1 MSVWKGGNVTVTDVQ
16 RRRCPRREAGLA
28 SGAVILLTGATG
40 NVGSALLQRLV
51 ADGHPVRALVRDPRR
66 LGPDRVRVQI
76 ALGDLSDASS
86 FRHALRGVKTVIHL
100 AAAIR
105 DQERQ
110 GATIEEVNALGTL
123 RLVRAA
129 ERAGVER
136 FVFFSAIGTS
146 LHSQSRFFRAK
157 AQAEVA
163 VEESELKTATFTP
176 SIIYS
181 PGDPWITL
189 LGRLAVLPVVP
200 IAGDG
205 RAVYEPIWSHDA
217 AAAVVNL
224 LARNGGAPH
233 QRLELAGPQ
242 RLSYNE
248 IVRTYLEVRQ
258 RRRRLV
264 HVPLRL
270 VRWGLKAVEEVQGPT
285 AFATWD
291 EAELMEVPMV
301 SQRGTADAESLG
313 VRPLPMQY
321 VLAER
326 PA

>member
-1 MSVWKGGNVTVTDVQ
+1 M
-16 RRRCPRREAGLA
+16 
-28 SGAVILLTGATG
+28 ILLTGATG
-40 NVGSALLQRLV
+40 NVGSALLHRLV
-51 ADGHPVRALVRDPRR
+51 RDGYSVRALVRDPRR

-76 ALGDLSDASS
+76 ALGDLADASS

-157 AQAEVA
+157 AQAEIA
-163 VEESELKTATFTP
+163 VEESSMRTTTFTP

-200 IAGDG
+200 IAGNG
-205 RAVYEPIWSHDA
+205 RALYEPIWSHDA
-217 AAAVVNL
+217 AAAVVGL
-224 LARNGGAPH
+224 LDQDGEQPH
-233 QRLELAGPQ
+233 QRMELAGPQ
-242 RLSYNE
+242 RLSYDD
-248 IVRTYLEVRQ
+248 IVRTYLEVKH

-264 HVPLRL
+264 HVPLPL
-270 VRWGLKAVEEVQGPT
+270 VRWGLKAVEEVQGSL

-291 EAELMEVPMV
+291 EAELMEIPMV
-301 SQRGTADAESLG
+301 SQRGTADAEALG
-313 VRPLPMQY
+313 VHPLPMQY
-321 VLAER
+321 VLAKR

>member
-1 MSVWKGGNVTVTDVQ
+1 M
-16 RRRCPRREAGLA
+16 
-28 SGAVILLTGATG
+28 ILLTGATG
-40 NVGSALLQRLV
+40 NVGSALLHRLV
-51 ADGHPVRALVRDPRR
+51 RDGYSVRALVRDPRR

-76 ALGDLSDASS
+76 ALGDLADASS
-86 FRHALRGVKTVIHL
+86 FRHALRGVKTVVHL

-157 AQAEVA
+157 AQAEMA
-163 VEESELKTATFTP
+163 VEESPMRTTTFMP

-189 LGRLAVLPVVP
+189 LGRLAMLPVVP
-200 IAGDG
+200 ISGHG
-205 RAVYEPIWSHDA
+205 RALYEPIWSHDV
-217 AAAVVNL
+217 AAAVVGL
-224 LARNGGAPH
+224 LEQNGSEPH
-233 QRLELAGPQ
+233 RRLELAGPQ
-242 RLSYNE
+242 RLSYDD
-248 IVRTYLEVRQ
+248 IVRTYLDVKH

-264 HVPLRL
+264 HVPLPI
-270 VRWGLKAVEEVQGPT
+270 VRWGLKAVEEVQGSL

-291 EAELMEVPMV
+291 EAELMEIPMV
-301 SQRGTADAESLG
+301 SQRGTADAEALG
-313 VRPLPMQY
+313 VHPLPMRY
-321 VLAER
+321 VLAKR

>member
-1 MSVWKGGNVTVTDVQ
+1 
-16 RRRCPRREAGLA
+16 
-28 SGAVILLTGATG
+28 VILVTGATG

-66 LGPDRVRVQI
+66 LGPNRVRVQI

-86 FRHALRGVKTVIHL
+86 FRHALRGVKTVVHL

-157 AQAEVA
+157 AQAETA
-163 VEESELKTATFTP
+163 VEESDMQTTIFSP

-189 LGRLAVLPVVP
+189 LGRLAVLPLVP
-200 IAGDG
+200 ISGSG
-205 RAVYEPIWSHDA
+205 RAVYEPIWSQDA
-217 AAAVVNL
+217 AAAVVAL
-224 LARNGGAPH
+224 LDQNGNGPH
-233 QRLELAGPQ
+233 QGLELAGPQ
-242 RLSYNE
+242 RLSYDD
-248 IVRTYLEVRQ
+248 IVHTYLQVKH

-264 HVPLRL
+264 HVPLPV
-270 VRWGLKAVEEVQGPT
+270 VRWGLKAVEEVQGSL

-291 EAELMEVPMV
+291 EAELMEIPMV
-301 SQRGTADAESLG
+301 SERGTADAESLG
-313 VRPLPMQY
+313 VHPLPMQY
-321 VLAER
+321 VLAKR
-326 PA
+326 SA

>member
-1 MSVWKGGNVTVTDVQ
+1 
-16 RRRCPRREAGLA
+16 
-28 SGAVILLTGATG
+28 VILLTGATG
-40 NVGSALLQRLV
+40 NVGSALLRRLV
-51 ADGHPVRALVRDPRR
+51 ADGQPVRALVRDPRR

-76 ALGDLSDASS
+76 ALGDLADASS

-136 FVFFSAIGTS
+136 FVFFSALGTS

-157 AQAEVA
+157 ARAELA
-163 VEESELKTATFTP
+163 VEESPLQTTVFTP

-189 LGRLAVLPVVP
+189 LGRLAMLPVVP
-200 IAGDG
+200 ISGSG

-217 AAAVVNL
+217 ASAVVGML
-224 LARNGGAPH
+224 QQNGSAPQH
-233 QRLELAGPQ
+233 RRLELAGPQ
-242 RLSYNE
+242 RLSYDDM
-248 IVRTYLEVRQ
+248 VRTYLEVKH

-264 HVPLRL
+264 HVPLPV
-270 VRWGLKAVEEVQGPT
+270 VRWGLKAVEEIQGPL

-291 EAELMEVPMV
+291 EAELMEIPMV

-313 VRPLPMQY
+313 VHPLPMQY
-321 VLAER
+321 VLANR

>member
-1 MSVWKGGNVTVTDVQ
+1 M
-16 RRRCPRREAGLA
+16 
-28 SGAVILLTGATG
+28 ILVTGATG
-40 NVGSALLQRLV
+40 NVGSALLRRLV
-51 ADGHPVRALVRDPRR
+51 ADGQPVRALVRDPRR

-76 ALGDLSDASS
+76 ALGDLSDALS
-86 FRHALRGVKTVIHL
+86 FRHALRGVKTVVHL

-146 LHSQSRFFRAK
+146 LHSPSRFFRAK
-157 AQAEVA
+157 AQAEEA
-163 VEESELKTATFTP
+163 VEESEMRTTTFTP

-189 LGRLAVLPVVP
+189 LGRLAVLPLVP
-200 IAGDG
+200 ISGSG
-205 RAVYEPIWSHDA
+205 RAMYEPIWSDDA
-217 AAAVVNL
+217 AAAVVHL
-224 LARNGGAPH
+224 LDQDGTEPH

-242 RLSYNE
+242 RLSYDD
-248 IVRTYLEVRQ
+248 IVHTYLNVKH

-264 HVPLRL
+264 HVPLPL
-270 VRWGLKAVEEVQGPT
+270 VRWGLKAVEEIQGSL

-291 EAELMEVPMV
+291 EAELMEIPMV
-301 SQRGTADAESLG
+301 SERGTADAESLG
-313 VRPLPMQY
+313 VHPLPMEY
-321 VLAER
+321 VLGKR
-326 PA
+326 PALSPA

>member
-1 MSVWKGGNVTVTDVQ
+1 
-16 RRRCPRREAGLA
+16 
-28 SGAVILLTGATG
+28 VILVTGATG
-40 NVGSALLQRLV
+40 NVGSALLHRLV
-51 ADGHPVRALVRDPRR
+51 ADGQPVRALVRDPRR

-76 ALGDLSDASS
+76 ALGDLSDATS

-136 FVFFSAIGTS
+136 FVFFSALGTS

-157 AQAEVA
+157 AQAERA
-163 VEESELKTATFTP
+163 VEESEMKTTIFTP

-189 LGRLAVLPVVP
+189 LGRLAVLPLVP
-200 IAGDG
+200 ISGSG
-205 RAVYEPIWSHDA
+205 RATYEPIWSQDA
-217 AAAVVNL
+217 AAAVVCL
-224 LARNGGAPH
+224 LEKNGSEPH
-233 QRLELAGPQ
+233 RRVELAGPE
-242 RLSYNE
+242 RLSYE
-248 IVRTYLEVRQ
+248 DIVRTYLDVKH

-264 HVPLRL
+264 HVPLPL
-270 VRWGLKAVEEVQGPT
+270 VRWGLKAVEEVQGSL

-291 EAELMEVPMV
+291 EAELMEIPMV
-301 SQRGTADAESLG
+301 SERGTADAEELG
-313 VRPLPMQY
+313 VHPLPMQY
-321 VLAER
+321 VLAKR
-326 PA
+326 

>member
-1 MSVWKGGNVTVTDVQ
+1 
-16 RRRCPRREAGLA
+16 
-28 SGAVILLTGATG
+28 VILLTGATG
-40 NVGSALLQRLV
+40 NVGSALLHRLV
-51 ADGHPVRALVRDPRR
+51 RDGHPVRALVRDPRR

-76 ALGDLSDASS
+76 ALGDLADAAS
-86 FRHALRGVKTVIHL
+86 FRHALRGVKTVVHL

-105 DQERQ
+105 DQARQ

-136 FVFFSAIGTS
+136 FVFFSAIGAS

-157 AQAEVA
+157 AQAEEA
-163 VEESELKTATFTP
+163 VEESSMQTTIFTP

-200 IAGDG
+200 ISGDG
-205 RAVYEPIWSHDA
+205 RAVYEPIWSHDV
-217 AAAVVNL
+217 AAAVVAL
-224 LARNGGAPH
+224 LDRDAGENH

-242 RLSYNE
+242 RLSYDE
-248 IVRTYLEVRQ
+248 IVRTYLEVKH

-264 HVPLRL
+264 HVPLPL
-270 VRWGLKAVEEVQGPT
+270 VRWGLKAVEEVQGSL

-291 EAELMEVPMV
+291 EAELMEIPMV
-301 SQRGTADAESLG
+301 SERWTADAESLG
-313 VRPLPMQY
+313 IHPLPMQY
-321 VLAER
+321 VLAKR

>member
-1 MSVWKGGNVTVTDVQ
+1 MV
-16 RRRCPRREAGLA
+16 
-28 SGAVILLTGATG
+28 
-40 NVGSALLQRLV
+40 
-51 ADGHPVRALVRDPRR
+51 
-66 LGPDRVRVQI
+66 
-76 ALGDLSDASS
+76 
-86 FRHALRGVKTVIHL
+86 HL

-146 LHSQSRFFRAK
+146 LHSPSRFFRAK
-157 AQAEVA
+157 AQAEEA
-163 VEESELKTATFTP
+163 VEESEMRTTTFTP

-189 LGRLAVLPVVP
+189 LGRLAVLPLVP
-200 IAGDG
+200 ISGSG
-205 RAVYEPIWSHDA
+205 RAMYEPIWSDDA
-217 AAAVVNL
+217 AAAVVHL
-224 LARNGGAPH
+224 LDQDGTEPH

-242 RLSYNE
+242 RLSYDD
-248 IVRTYLEVRQ
+248 IVHTYLNVKH

-264 HVPLRL
+264 HVPLPL
-270 VRWGLKAVEEVQGPT
+270 VRWGLKAVEEIQGSL

-291 EAELMEVPMV
+291 EAELMEIPMV
-301 SQRGTADAESLG
+301 SERGTADAESLG
-313 VRPLPMQY
+313 VHPLPMEY
-321 VLAER
+321 VLGKR
-326 PA
+326 PALSPA

>member
-1 MSVWKGGNVTVTDVQ
+1 
-16 RRRCPRREAGLA
+16 
-28 SGAVILLTGATG
+28 VILLTGATG
-40 NVGSALLQRLV
+40 NVGSALLRRLV
-51 ADGHPVRALVRDPRR
+51 ADGQPVRALVRDPRR

-76 ALGDLSDASS
+76 ALGDLADASS

-136 FVFFSAIGTS
+136 FVFFSALGTS

-157 AQAEVA
+157 ARAELA
-163 VEESELKTATFTP
+163 VEESPLQTTVFTP

-189 LGRLAVLPVVP
+189 LGRLAMLPVVP
-200 IAGDG
+200 ISGSG

-217 AAAVVNL
+217 AAAVAGL
-224 LARNGGAPH
+224 LQQNGNAPQH
-233 QRLELAGPQ
+233 RRLELAGPQ
-242 RLSYNE
+242 RLSYDDM
-248 IVRTYLEVRQ
+248 VRTYLDVKH

-264 HVPLRL
+264 HVPLPV
-270 VRWGLKAVEEVQGPT
+270 VRWGLKAVEEIQGPL

-291 EAELMEVPMV
+291 EAELMEIPMI
-301 SQRGTADAESLG
+301 SERGTADAESLG
-313 VRPLPMQY
+313 VHPLPMQY
-321 VLAER
+321 VLAKR
-326 PA
+326 PV

>member
-1 MSVWKGGNVTVTDVQ
+1 
-16 RRRCPRREAGLA
+16 
-28 SGAVILLTGATG
+28 VILITGATG
-40 NVGSALLQRLV
+40 NVGSALLHRLV
-51 ADGHPVRALVRDPRR
+51 ADGQPVRALVRDPRR

-76 ALGDLSDASS
+76 ALGDLSDATS
-86 FRHALRGVKTVIHL
+86 FRHALRGVTTVVHL

-136 FVFFSAIGTS
+136 FIFFSAIGTS

-157 AQAEVA
+157 ARAEVA
-163 VEESELKTATFTP
+163 VEESSMQTTTFTP

-181 PGDPWITL
+181 PRDPWITL

-200 IAGDG
+200 ISGSG

-217 AAAVVNL
+217 AAAVVGL
-224 LARNGGAPH
+224 LERDGSEPH

-242 RLSYNE
+242 RLSYDD
-248 IVRTYLEVRQ
+248 IVRTYLDVKH

-264 HVPLRL
+264 HVPLPL
-270 VRWGLKAVEEVQGPT
+270 VRWGLKAVEEVQGSL

-291 EAELMEVPMV
+291 EAELMEIPMV
-301 SQRGTADAESLG
+301 SQRGTADAEALG
-313 VRPLPMQY
+313 IHPLPMHY
-321 VLAER
+321 VLAKR
-326 PA
+326 

>member
-1 MSVWKGGNVTVTDVQ
+1 M
-16 RRRCPRREAGLA
+16 
-28 SGAVILLTGATG
+28 ILLTGATG
-40 NVGSALLQRLV
+40 NVGSALLHRLV
-51 ADGHPVRALVRDPRR
+51 ADGHPVRALVRDSRR

-86 FRHALRGVKTVIHL
+86 YRNALRGVTTVIHL

-136 FVFFSAIGTS
+136 FVFFSAIGAS
-146 LHSQSRFFRAK
+146 LHSHSRFFRAK
-157 AQAEVA
+157 AQAEQA
-163 VEESELKTATFTP
+163 VEDSSMKTTTFMP

-189 LGRLAVLPVVP
+189 LGRLAMLPLVP
-200 IAGDG
+200 ISGSG
-205 RAVYEPIWSHDA
+205 RAQYEPIWAMDA
-217 AAAVVNL
+217 AAAVVGL
-224 LARNGGAPH
+224 LDLDGKAPDH

-242 RLSYNE
+242 RLSYDD
-248 IVRTYLEVRQ
+248 IVRTFLHVRN

-264 HVPLRL
+264 HVPLPV
-270 VRWGLKAVEEVQGPT
+270 VRWGLKAVEEVQGSLS
-285 AFATWD
+285 FATWD
-291 EAELMEVPMV
+291 EAELMEIPMV
-301 SQRGTADAESLG
+301 SERGTADAEALG
-313 VRPLPMQY
+313 VHPLPMEY
-321 VLAER
+321 VLAR
-326 PA
+326 R

>member
-1 MSVWKGGNVTVTDVQ
+1 
-16 RRRCPRREAGLA
+16 
-28 SGAVILLTGATG
+28 VILLTGATG
-40 NVGSALLQRLV
+40 NVGSALLRRLV
-51 ADGHPVRALVRDPRR
+51 AENKPVRAFVRDPRR
-66 LGPDRVRVQI
+66 LGPERVRVQI

-86 FRHALRGVKTVIHL
+86 FRHALRGVDTVIHL

-105 DQERQ
+105 DQGTER
-110 GATIEEVNALGTL
+110 ATIEEVNGLGTL

-136 FVFFSAIGTS
+136 FIFFSAIGAS

-157 AQAEVA
+157 AQAELA
-163 VEESELKTATFTP
+163 VEEADMATTVFTP

-200 IAGDG
+200 VSG
-205 RAVYEPIWSHDA
+205 RGRSLYEPIWALDA
-217 AAAVVNL
+217 AGAVLGL
-224 LARNGGAPH
+224 LDSVQNGAERH
-233 QRLELAGPQ
+233 RRLELAGPE
-242 RLSYNE
+242 RLSYDD
-248 IVRTYLEVRQ
+248 IVRTYLNVKH

-264 HVPLRL
+264 HVPLPL
-270 VRWGLKAVEEVQGPT
+270 VRWGLKAVEEIEGSR

-291 EAELMEVPMV
+291 EAELMEIPMV

-313 VRPLPMQY
+313 VHPLPMEY
-321 VLAER
+321 VLR
-326 PA
+326 RG

>member
-1 MSVWKGGNVTVTDVQ
+1 
-16 RRRCPRREAGLA
+16 
-28 SGAVILLTGATG
+28 VILLTGATG
-40 NVGSALLQRLV
+40 NVGSALLHRLV

-76 ALGDLSDASS
+76 ALGDLADASS

-129 ERAGVER
+129 ERAGVEH
-136 FVFFSAIGTS
+136 FIFFSAIGAS

-163 VEESELKTATFTP
+163 VDESDMQTTIFAP

-189 LGRLAVLPVVP
+189 LGRMTVLPLVP
-200 IAGDG
+200 ISGSG
-205 RAVYEPIWSHDA
+205 RACYEPIWSHDA
-217 AAAVVNL
+217 AAAVVGL
-224 LARNGGAPH
+224 LEKNGNAPH
-233 QRLELAGPQ
+233 RRLELAGPQ
-242 RLSYNE
+242 RLSYDD
-248 IVRTYLEVRQ
+248 IVHTYLQVKH
-258 RRRRLV
+258 RRRRLL
-264 HVPLRL
+264 HVPLPV
-270 VRWGLKAVEEVQGPT
+270 VRWGLKAVEEVQGSL

-291 EAELMEVPMV
+291 EAELMEIPMV
-301 SQRGTADAESLG
+301 SSRGTADAESLG
-313 VRPLPMQY
+313 VHPLPMQY
-321 VLAER
+321 VLAKR

>member
-1 MSVWKGGNVTVTDVQ
+1 
-16 RRRCPRREAGLA
+16 
-28 SGAVILLTGATG
+28 
-40 NVGSALLQRLV
+40 
-51 ADGHPVRALVRDPRR
+51 
-66 LGPDRVRVQI
+66 VRVQI

-129 ERAGVER
+129 ERSGVER
-136 FVFFSAIGTS
+136 FIFFSAIGTS
-146 LHSQSRFFRAK
+146 LHSPSRFFRAK

-163 VEESELKTATFTP
+163 VEESGMQTTTFAP

-189 LGRLAVLPVVP
+189 LGRLAVLPLVP
-200 IAGDG
+200 ISGSG
-205 RAVYEPIWSHDA
+205 RAVYEPIWASDA
-217 AAAVVNL
+217 AAAVVCL
-224 LARNGGAPH
+224 LDQNGKQAH

-242 RLSYNE
+242 RLSYDD
-248 IVRTYLEVRQ
+248 IVRTYLGVKH
-258 RRRRLV
+258 RRRRLL
-264 HVPLRL
+264 HVPLPV
-270 VRWGLKAVEEVQGPT
+270 VRWGLKAVEEVQGSL

-291 EAELMEVPMV
+291 EAELMEIPMV

-313 VRPLPMQY
+313 VHPLPMRY

-326 PA
+326 PG